1 MGILFALLA
10 LISWGLGDF
19 LIQRSTRKFGDWQTL
34 FFITISGAIFTFPII
49 AGDLLALS
57 FFQIMLLLFSSV
69 VILIAALLDF
79 EALKVGKISVVEPIY
94 AFEVLITTVVA
105 AIFIHELLN
114 FWQLALLVLLMVGI
128 FLVAAKNFSKF
139 KKISLEKGVWLAI
152 AATINMGLV
161 NFLFGFSGRQTSPV
175 MINWFI
181 SAVIAVACI
190 IYLSYKKNW
199 TEVGKNLRRQYPLIL
214 AVSFF
219 DNLAWIA
226 FAYSA
231 LFLPLAIATGIS
243 ESYIALAALLGIIF
257 NHEKLKRHQWIG
269 FVIVVCTAI
278 ILAAITEMK

>member
-34 FFITISGAIFTFPII
+34 FFITAAGAIFTFPII
-49 AGDLLALS
+49 AKDLAALS
-57 FFQIMLLLFSSV
+57 FFQIALLSLSSL

-79 EALKVGKISVVEPIY
+79 EALKVGKISVVEPVY
-94 AFEVLITTVVA
+94 AFEILITTLVA
-105 AIFIHELLN
+105 AIFIRELLS
-114 FWQLALLVLLMVGI
+114 FWQLALLLLLIVGI
-128 FLVAAKNFSKF
+128 FLVATKSFSKF

-152 AATINMGLV
+152 AATINMGVV
-161 NFLFGFSGRQTSPV
+161 NFLFGLSGRETSPV

-181 SAVIAVACI
+181 SAVIAVVCI
-190 IYLSYKKNW
+190 IYLFYKKDW
-199 TEVGKNLRRQYPLIL
+199 AKVGKNLGQRYPLIL

-231 LFLPLAIATGIS
+231 LFMPIAIATGIS
-243 ESYIALAALLGIIF
+243 ESYIALAAILGIIF
-257 NHEKLKRHQWIG
+257 NQEKLKRHQWIG
-269 FVIVVCTAI
+269 FALVVCAAAA
-278 ILAAITEMK
+278 LAVIT